1 MKLFVITVMLLGLSS
16 ITSCKKFLDEKAN
29 KKINTPSTLADLEG
43 ILNNYGVLNARYPSA
58 AEIGSDNYYL
68 TDAGWA
74 ATSEL
79 HQNLYYW
86 QKYDNIGGDWNATY
100 TNIYYT
106 NVILEALSHVE
117 YKPSEE
123 KRFLQVKGS
132 ALFIRSYY
140 FYALAQLFAPPYNEN
155 TADADLGIP
164 LKINT
169 DYNETSV
176 RSSVKQTYER
186 IINDLTKAVPWLP
199 DNPASKYWPSKPAAY
214 AALARTYMV
223 MRNYNKAGLYADS
236 CLQLYDS
243 LINYNSVSASA
254 SIPFTQ
260 FNKEVI
266 YDCRTASPS
275 ALSQSRAKVDSLLYN
290 SYATNDLR
298 RTIFFKSNSDGSHA
312 FKGNYTGLSTA
323 GMFTGI
329 STDEMYLLRA
339 ECYARAGD
347 KDAAI
352 ADLNTLLSKRWKTG
366 TFIALSVPD
375 AATALQLVLAERRKE
390 LPFRTIRWSDLRR
403 LNMESS
409 FATTL
414 TRTLNG
420 QTYTLMPG
428 DIRYVL
434 QIDRD
439 AINKSGMQQNP

>member
-1 MKLFVITVMLLGLSS
+1 MKAFSVIAIWVCLCSLA
-16 ITSCKKFLDEKAN
+16 SCKKFLDEKAN
-29 KKINTPSTLADLEG
+29 KEINTPSTIADLEG
-43 ILNNYGVLNARYPSA
+43 ILDNYGVLNARYPSA
-58 AEIGSDNYYL
+58 AEIGADNYYL
-68 TDAGWA
+68 TDAGWGA
-74 ATSEL
+74 SSEL

-100 TNIYYT
+100 NNIYYT
-106 NVILEALSHVE
+106 NVILEALSNIE

-140 FYALAQLFAPPYNEN
+140 FYALAQLFAPPYNES
-155 TADADLGIP
+155 TAATDLGIP

-176 RSSVKQTYER
+176 RSSVKQTYDR
-186 IINDLTKAVPWLP
+186 IINDLKEAVPLLP
-199 DNPASKYWPSKPAAY
+199 DNPALKYRPSKPAAY

-223 MRNYNKAGLYADS
+223 MQDYNKAGLYADS
-236 CLQLYDS
+236 CLKLYDS
-243 LINYNSVSASA
+243 LIDYNTVSASA
-254 SIPFTQ
+254 SIPFSQ

-290 SYATNDLR
+290 SYSTNDLR
-298 RTIFFKSNSDGSHA
+298 RTVFFKANSDGSHA

-323 GMFTGI
+323 GMFTGVA
-329 STDEMYLLRA
+329 TDEMYLLRA
-339 ECYARAGD
+339 ECYARAGN
-347 KDAAI
+347 KDDAI

-366 TFIALSVPD
+366 TFTALSAPD
-375 AATALQLVLAERRKE
+375 AATALQLILAERRKE
-390 LPFRTIRWSDLRR
+390 LMFRTIRWSDLRR
-403 LNMESS
+403 LNLEPAL
-409 FATTL
+409 ATIL
-414 TRTLNG
+414 KRILNG
-420 QTYTLMPG
+420 QTYILMPG